1 MVFHGF
7 TMVLPWLTMVRNF
20 RQNTMAIRIRSHP
33 FSIVF
38 WSPLDQA
45 AKDDFSLA
53 VLQKSG
59 KDRFLSM
66 WLDIC

>member
-1 MVFHGF
+1 MVNHG
-7 TMVLPWLTMVRNF
+7 PE
-20 RQNTMAIRIRSHP
+20 
-33 FSIVF
+33 FSAKYDGNPYPKPSVF